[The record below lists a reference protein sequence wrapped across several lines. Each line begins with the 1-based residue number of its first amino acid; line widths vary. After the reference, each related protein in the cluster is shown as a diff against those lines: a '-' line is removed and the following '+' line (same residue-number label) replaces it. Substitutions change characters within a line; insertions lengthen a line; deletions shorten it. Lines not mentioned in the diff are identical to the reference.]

1 MIIRLHIKWICERI
15 EKVFKILLVAAI
27 WKMLRELK
35 IGKYVQVTSG
45 VHCFYIVSIYPD
57 LIFVIFIL

>member
-1 MIIRLHIKWICERI
+1 MN
-15 EKVFKILLVAAI
+15 VFKILLVAAI

-35 IGKYVQVTSG
+35 IGKYVQVTRVFT

-57 LIFVIFIL
+57 LILMIFFL

>member
-1 MIIRLHIKWICERI
+1 MNFLETIMN
-15 EKVFKILLVAAI
+15 VFKILLVAAI

-57 LIFVIFIL
+57 LILMIFFL